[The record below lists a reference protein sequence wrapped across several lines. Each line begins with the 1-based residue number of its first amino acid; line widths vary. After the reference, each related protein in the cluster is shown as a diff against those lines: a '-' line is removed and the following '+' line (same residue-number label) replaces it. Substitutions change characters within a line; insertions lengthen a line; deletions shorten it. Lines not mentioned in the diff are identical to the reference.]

1 MAKGNRPVYKTKFG
15 TVEVCGWERD
25 SEKYGVQLT
34 FSMSKSYKQGEE
46 WKTQVFYFSN
56 TTEMQ
61 CALLAINAA
70 LTMKFSKAEKPAA
83 TEPDDNDSPI

>member
-1 MAKGNRPVYKTKFG
+1 MAKSNKPVWKTKFG
-15 TVEVCGWERD
+15 TVECAAWERD

-61 CALLAINAA
+61 CAWLAVNAA
-70 LTMKFSKAEKPAA
+70 LIMKFSKTDKPTV
-83 TEPDDNDSPI
+83 TESDDNASPI